1 LVELVEQ
8 AGLSIKDLP
17 DDIDWLTMWG
27 MKCRQISTP
36 MCQFWNN

>member
-17 DDIDWLTMWG
+17 DDIEWLKLLVFHKKNLVM
-27 MKCRQISTP
+27 MVY
-36 MCQFWNN
+36 